1 MQLHVFYFG
10 GVHMKKATVILIYAL
25 FALLALLPG
34 GMLICA
40 CFGYTFELI
49 SFSAYSVI
57 LALLSICTM
66 VFCFCAKQSVEN
78 RAAEVLAAI
87 ISPLSMVCA
96 VVSIFHC
103 QSVLTIATSF
113 IYLGCC
119 FIITLLGGRPPV
131 LKIIDLILS
140 ALVALPVGFL
150 LFLVLIFGNFGQ
162 NTVVQTVESPNGQ
175 YYAQVIDSDQGGLGG
190 DTLVDVYENKGIDLI
205 VLKIRKKPQRVY
217 RGDWGEFKNME
228 IYWKDDTC
236 LVIDSVEYEIG
247 K

>member
-1 MQLHVFYFG
+1 
-10 GVHMKKATVILIYAL
+10 MKKATVILIDIL

-34 GMLICA
+34 GKLICA

-49 SFSAYSVI
+49 SIPAFSVI

-66 VFCFCAKQSVEN
+66 VFCFCAKEPVEN
-78 RAAEVLAAI
+78 RTAEVLAAI

-96 VVSIFHC
+96 VVSLFQC
-103 QSVLTIATSF
+103 NSVLTIAASF
-113 IYLGCC
+113 IYLACC

-131 LKIIDLILS
+131 LKVIDLVLS
-140 ALVALPVGFL
+140 ALMIIPVGFL
-150 LFLVLIFGNFGQ
+150 LFFVLLFGDFGQ

-175 YYAQVIDSDQGGLGG
+175 YYAQVIDSDQGALGG
-190 DTLVDVYENKGIDLI
+190 DTLVDVYRNKGIDLI
-205 VLKIRKKPQRVY
+205 ILKIRKKPQRVY
-217 RGDWGEFKNME
+217 LGDWGEYENME

-236 LVIDSVEYEIG
+236 LVIDSVEYEIS